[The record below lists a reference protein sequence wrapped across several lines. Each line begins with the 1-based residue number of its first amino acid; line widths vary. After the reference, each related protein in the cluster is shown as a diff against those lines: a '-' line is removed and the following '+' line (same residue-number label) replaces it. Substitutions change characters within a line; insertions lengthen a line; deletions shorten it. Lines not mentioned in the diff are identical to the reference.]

1 VRTRDFTFRARGTLV
16 VIIDNGTVLNLST
29 LRKRRKRSKNRV
41 ILRNNKERMSIKNDV
56 VQKAKK
62 IAVDK

>member
-1 VRTRDFTFRARGTLV
+1 M
-16 VIIDNGTVLNLST
+16 VLNLST

-41 ILRNNKERMSIKNDV
+41 ILRKNRERMSIKNDV
-56 VQKAKK
+56 AQKAQK